1 MNLSVAALVAPLA
14 LGIVGC
20 EKKTEEAAKPAA
32 AASAAVASA
41 AAAASAAVASATA
54 VASVA
59 ASEGAAPASAAG
71 SEAAKALEGMAAA
84 LGAAA
89 GAQGGTPCEQA
100 YNGIEAM
107 VKAMEAKMG
116 PGKSKPLPPKDKFV
130 AACGELPE
138 TVQKCMSMNYAMAN
152 QQECQDAQ
160 AKMDPAAKEKFK
172 AAMGGM

>member
-1 MNLSVAALVAPLA
+1 
-14 LGIVGC
+14 
-20 EKKTEEAAKPAA
+20 
-32 AASAAVASA
+32 
-41 AAAASAAVASATA
+41 
-54 VASVA
+54 
-59 ASEGAAPASAAG
+59 
-71 SEAAKALEGMAAA
+71 MAAA